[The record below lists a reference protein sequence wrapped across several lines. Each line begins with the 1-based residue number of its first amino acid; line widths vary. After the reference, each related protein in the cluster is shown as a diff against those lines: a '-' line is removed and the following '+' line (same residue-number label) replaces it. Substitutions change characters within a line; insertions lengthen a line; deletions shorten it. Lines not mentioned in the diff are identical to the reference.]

1 VSYYWVMAGLIFAAA
16 LLVRLYVGWKWLVVV
31 WLAGAG
37 MLTGAFC
44 ISIYLAG
51 VSLNNADVLRLVAFF
66 FVFFVL
72 ISGGLVFL
80 TNILVWFAAV
90 FRPVPQQ
97 TSADEMN
104 DYAALGPAEKLEDAH
119 DLSGVLRL
127 YEDLLATHA
136 KALDTV
142 RFHPYQAF
150 LPDLRNSWDPHY
162 SRQARAF
169 IRHLRRVPNVLP
181 RDLIGAEVV
190 L

>member
-1 VSYYWVMAGLIFAAA
+1 M
-16 LLVRLYVGWKWLVVV
+16 
-31 WLAGAG
+31 
-37 MLTGAFC
+37 
-44 ISIYLAG
+44 
-51 VSLNNADVLRLVAFF
+51 
-66 FVFFVL
+66 
-72 ISGGLVFL
+72 
-80 TNILVWFAAV
+80 LVWFAAV
-90 FRPVPQQ
+90 FRPLPQQ

-104 DYAALGPAEKLEDAH
+104 DYAALGSAEKLEDAH

-150 LPDLRNSWDPHY
+150 LPDLRNLGSHY

-169 IRHLRRVPNVLP
+169 IRHPRRVPNVLP

-190 L
+190 